1 LIVALETRDRKGKPG
16 LPFVIVDFTRSE
28 ITTYE
33 PFTKRRYTVRA
44 DSEKLEWVIRRYI
57 PCYATSLDSHERAR
71 SQSKDKTILGRES
84 VYTSETF
91 HDKTEIKSWVD
102 PSLHCL
108 LMEEQETF
116 EGGSHNQFNVLS
128 IEFGTRTLDEIGLP
142 GDSIASDPWE
152 INQAYAKIYGS
163 PRYEA
168 DQLERTRRT
177 DVVYHKTLEEIY

>member
-1 LIVALETRDRKGKPG
+1 
-16 LPFVIVDFTRSE
+16 
-28 ITTYE
+28 
-33 PFTKRRYTVRA
+33 
-44 DSEKLEWVIRRYI
+44 
-57 PCYATSLDSHERAR
+57 
-71 SQSKDKTILGRES
+71 
-84 VYTSETF
+84 
-91 HDKTEIKSWVD
+91 
-102 PSLHCL
+102 
-108 LMEEQETF
+108 MEEQETF